1 MKKFHIIMLASFF
14 VAIGLII
21 FPRIINMP
29 TPVLNK
35 KEPATFIQPKVEVAT
50 SSAFTPRV
58 TIVYDNYPYQE
69 GLLSDWG
76 FACLIEGIEKTILFD
91 TGADGSMLLANLD
104 KLGKNLAEINTVVLS
119 HVHSD
124 HTGGLF
130 AFLEQNK
137 EVEVYLLKSF
147 PSSFKEQVRR
157 AGASLVEVDKSRE
170 ICPRVHTTGEL
181 GAGIKEQALVINTAK
196 GLVVITG
203 CAHPGVVEIA
213 AQAKELL
220 DRDLL
225 LVMGGFH
232 LFSTSEKGIEDII
245 TDLQKLDAANV
256 APCHCSGDKARQ
268 IFKDVY
274 QDHYLKAGVG
284 RVITVDDLI
293 P

>member
-1 MKKFHIIMLASFF
+1 MKKFHIIMLAIFF

-21 FPRIINMP
+21 FFRIINMP

-50 SSAFTPRV
+50 SSAFMPRV

-69 GLLSDWG
+69 GLLSGWG
-76 FACLIEGIEKTILFD
+76 FSCLIEGIEKTILFD
-91 TGADGSMLLANLD
+91 TGTDGSILLANLD
-104 KLGKNLAEINTVVLS
+104 QLGINLGKIDIVVLS
-119 HVHSD
+119 HIHGD

-130 AFLEQNK
+130 TLLEQNK
-137 EVEVYLLKSF
+137 EVEVYLLESF
-147 PSSFKEQVRR
+147 PNSFKEQVRQ
-157 AGASLVEVDKSRE
+157 AGANLVEVDKSRE
-170 ICPRVHTTGEL
+170 ICPRAHTTGEL
-181 GAGIKEQALVINTAK
+181 GAGIKEQALVLDTDM
-196 GLVVITG
+196 GLIVITG

-213 AQAKELL
+213 TQAKELFSK
-220 DRDLL
+220 DLL

-245 TDLQKLDAANV
+245 ADLQKLGVANV

-268 IFKDVY
+268 MFKDVFK
-274 QDHYLKAGVG
+274 DHYLKVGVG
-284 RVITVDDLI
+284 RVIKVDDLI